1 MKKFLFLGVCLVA
14 LTSAPVSAQTGEPD
28 IVVVKMTDGYYQ
40 PTIFDIARP
49 GKPPEHR
56 VLNKKDL
63 EALGSSWGTLA
74 GAAEA
79 TRRLLVELAQQGYSL
94 STTYSAGTSG
104 ITTMVFTKRQ

>member
-1 MKKFLFLGVCLVA
+1 MKKLIFLGACLLVLA
-14 LTSAPVSAQTGEPD
+14 SQPVQAQTGEPD
-28 IVVVKMTDGYYQ
+28 MVVVKVTDGYYQ

-63 EALGSSWGTLA
+63 EALGGNSATLA
-74 GAAEA
+74 GSAEA

-94 STTYSAGTSG
+94 STTYSAGSSG
-104 ITTMVFTKRQ
+104 ITTLIFTKRQ

>member
-1 MKKFLFLGVCLVA
+1 MKKLLFLGACLVA
-14 LTSAPVSAQTGEPD
+14 LASAPVKAQTGEPD

-63 EALGSSWGTLA
+63 EALGSWGTLA

-94 STTYSAGTSG
+94 STTYSAGSTN